1 MDSPEK
7 PEKSG
12 WLDRLLRTLA
22 RLGILRYGA
31 KAATYTSARDRPT
44 EFLMPGVFDA
54 KRDLAS
60 DESSDQAKSAG
71 KSPDERKK

>member
-12 WLDRLLRTLA
+12 WLDRLLRILA

-31 KAATYTSARDRPT
+31 KAATYTSATDRPT
-44 EFLMPGVFDA
+44 EFMMPGVFDA

-60 DESSDQAKSAG
+60 DDSAGQTKTAG
-71 KSPDERKK
+71 KSADEPKK

>member
-1 MDSPEK
+1 MNSPEK

-12 WLDRLLRTLA
+12 WLDRLLRMLA

-31 KAATYTSARDRPT
+31 KTATYTSGSDRPT

-60 DESSDQAKSAG
+60 GESADQAEHAKSA
-71 KSPDERKK
+71 DERKK

>member
-12 WLDRLLRTLA
+12 WLDRLLRILA

-31 KAATYTSARDRPT
+31 KAATYTSGSDRPT
-44 EFLMPGVFDA
+44 EFLIPGVFDA

-60 DESSDQAKSAG
+60 GDSADQAESAG
-71 KSPDERKK
+71 KSADERKK